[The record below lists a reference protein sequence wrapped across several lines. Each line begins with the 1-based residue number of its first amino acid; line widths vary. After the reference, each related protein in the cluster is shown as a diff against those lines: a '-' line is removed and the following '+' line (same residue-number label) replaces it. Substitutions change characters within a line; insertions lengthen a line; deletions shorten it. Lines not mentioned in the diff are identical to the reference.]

1 MKKVTAVLLGA
12 GDRGMSAYGSYA
24 LANPDELQFVAVAEP
39 RQDRRK
45 KFQELHGIKDEM
57 AFANWQDLLDRPQ
70 MADAVLI
77 CTWDRMHFQ
86 PTVKAIEKGYH
97 ILLEKPISTD
107 PAECLVIGDL
117 ARKYDKVFMLC
128 YVCDLVLWRSPFGQL
143 VHDLMGFE
151 QVV

>member
-77 CTWDRMHFQ
+77 CTWDRMCISS
-86 PTVKAIEKGYH
+86 PRSRPSRKATT
-97 ILLEKPISTD
+97 SS
-107 PAECLVIGDL
+107 
-117 ARKYDKVFMLC
+117 
-128 YVCDLVLWRSPFGQL
+128 WRSRSPRTGGMPGHRRSGQ
-143 VHDLMGFE
+143 E
-151 QVV
+151 I

>member
-107 PAECLVIGDL
+107 RRNAWSSAIWPGNMI
-117 ARKYDKVFMLC
+117 RSLC
-128 YVCDLVLWRSPFGQL
+128 SATSATWCSGVPPSANSCTT
-143 VHDLMGFE
+143 
-151 QVV
+151 